1 MDEVVRIFD
10 TTLRDGE
17 QSPGFS
23 MTPAEKLELARQ
35 LEALNVDVI
44 EAGFP
49 ISSPGDLES
58 VRAVAREIRQATVA
72 GLARANPRDVEAAI
86 EALRPAA
93 HCRVHV
99 FIATSP
105 IHMEHKLRMTPDQVV
120 AAAEAAVRQ
129 ARAFTDD
136 VEFSAEDAS
145 RSEVEF
151 LCRVFEAVIRAGATV
166 INVPDTVGYTTPHE
180 YAALIRN
187 LRERVAGGDRVT
199 WSVHCHDDL
208 GLAVANS
215 LAAVAAGARQ
225 VECTINGI
233 GERAGNAALEEVV
246 MALRTRRDVYGVR
259 TGVDT
264 RRLYMTSRLL
274 TAITGIPVQ
283 PNKAIVGENA
293 FAHEAGIH
301 QHGVL
306 ANRATYEIM
315 RPEDIGLPTNRLVLG
330 KHSGRHAFRKA
341 LEDHG
346 VHLDE
351 AALGRTFA
359 RFKALADRKKQV
371 AIEDILALVDE
382 EVRAAP
388 ERFHLKAFQVST
400 GTGSPPAAT
409 VTLQSEGGAATEA
422 ATGDGPVDALCAAVN
437 RLTGVTA
444 QLTDY
449 AIRAVTGGTDALG
462 EVTVRVREGETVTV
476 GRASSTDVLEASVR
490 AYLDAVN
497 RLVAARE
504 AARQAAGAGAR
515 AAAENGA
522 TTADAVAPAAQP
534 AAPAG
539 APTWA

>member
-1 MDEVVRIFD
+1 MDDIVRIFD

-23 MTPAEKLELARQ
+23 MSPAEKLELARQ
-35 LEALNVDVI
+35 LETLRVDVI

-49 ISSPGDLES
+49 ISSPGDLDA
-58 VRAVAREIRQATVA
+58 VRTVAREVRGVTVA
-72 GLARANPRDVEAAI
+72 GLARANPKDVEAAI
-86 EALRPAA
+86 DALQPAA
-93 HCRVHV
+93 RPRVHV

-105 IHMEHKLRMTPDQVV
+105 IHMEHKLRMTPDEVV
-120 AAAEAAVRQ
+120 AAADAAVRQ
-129 ARAFTDD
+129 ARRFTDD

-145 RSEVEF
+145 RSDVEF
-151 LCRVFEAVIRAGATV
+151 LCRIFDAVIQAGAGV
-166 INVPDTVGYTTPHE
+166 INVPDTVGYTTPPE
-180 YAALIRN
+180 YAALIQT
-187 LRERVAGGDRVT
+187 LRERIPNSDRVT

-225 VECTINGI
+225 IECTINGI
-233 GERAGNAALEEVV
+233 GERAGNAALEEIV
-246 MALRTRRDVYGVR
+246 MALRTRRDAYGVR
-259 TGVDT
+259 TEIDT
-264 RRLYMTSRLL
+264 TRLHRTSHLL
-274 TAITGIPVQ
+274 TAITGIAVQ

-306 ANRATYEIM
+306 VNRATYEIM
-315 RPEDIGLPTNRLVLG
+315 QPETIGLPTNRLVLG

-346 VHLDE
+346 VRPDD
-351 AALGRTFA
+351 AALSRLFL

-388 ERFHLKAFQVST
+388 ATFTLKAFQVST
-400 GTGSPPAAT
+400 GSGLPPAAT
-409 VTLQSEGGAATEA
+409 VTLQSEQGAATEA
-422 ATGDGPVDALCAAVN
+422 ASGDGPVDALCAAVN
-437 RLTGVTA
+437 RLTGVEA
-444 QLTDY
+444 QLIDY

-462 EVTVRVREGETVTV
+462 EVTARVREGEHVAV
-476 GRASSTDVLEASVR
+476 GRASSTDILEASVR

-497 RLVAARE
+497 RLLAARTASRAGE
-504 AARQAAGAGAR
+504 PAR
-515 AAAENGA
+515 
-522 TTADAVAPAAQP
+522 V
-534 AAPAG
+534 
-539 APTWA
+539 

>member
-1 MDEVVRIFD
+1 MDDLVRIFD

-35 LEALNVDVI
+35 LEALRVDVI

-49 ISSPGDLES
+49 ASSPGDLES
-58 VRAVAREIRQATVA
+58 VRAVAREIRAAAVA
-72 GLARANPRDVEAAI
+72 ALARANPKDVDAAVEAL
-86 EALRPAA
+86 EPAA
-93 HCRVHV
+93 RPRVHV

-105 IHMEHKLRMTPDQVV
+105 IHMEHKLRMAPDDVV
-120 AAAEAAVRQ
+120 AAAAAAV
-129 ARAFTDD
+129 ARARRFTDD

-145 RSEVEF
+145 RSDVEF
-151 LCRVFEAVIRAGATV
+151 LCRIFDAAIAAGATV
-166 INVPDTVGYTTPHE
+166 INVPDTVGYTTPPE
-180 YAALIRN
+180 YAGLIGT
-187 LRERVAGGDRVT
+187 LRERIPSSDRVT

-246 MALRTRRDVYGVR
+246 MALRTRRDVWGMQTR
-259 TGVDT
+259 IDT
-264 RRLYMTSRLL
+264 TKLFRTSRLL
-274 TAITGIPVQ
+274 SAITGVAVQ
-283 PNKAIVGENA
+283 PNKAVVGENA

-306 ANRATYEIM
+306 VNRATYEIM

-341 LEDHG
+341 LEDQG
-346 VHLDE
+346 VRLDD
-351 AALGRTFA
+351 AALDHVFA

-382 EVRAAP
+382 EVRAVPAAYAL
-388 ERFHLKAFQVST
+388 RSFMVAT
-400 GTGSPPAAT
+400 GTGLPPSAT
-409 VTLQSEGGAATEA
+409 VTLRAEGGEATA
-422 ATGDGPVDALCAAVN
+422 SATGDGPVDALCAAVN
-437 RLTGVTA
+437 RLTGVQA
-444 QLTDY
+444 QLLDY

-462 EVTVRVREGETVTV
+462 EVTARIRDGEVVVV
-476 GRASSTDVLEASVR
+476 GRASSTDVLEASVL
-490 AYLDAVN
+490 AYLDGVN
-497 RLVAARE
+497 RLLA
-504 AARQAAGAGAR
+504 AR
-515 AAAENGA
+515 AATRRG
-522 TTADAVAPAAQP
+522 DPA
-534 AAPAG
+534 
-539 APTWA
+539 WA

>member
-1 MDEVVRIFD
+1 MDDLVRIFD

-35 LEALNVDVI
+35 LEALRVDVI

-49 ISSPGDLES
+49 ISSPGDLEA
-58 VRAVAREIRQATVA
+58 VRTVAREVREAVIA
-72 GLARANPRDVEAAI
+72 GLARANPKDVEAAV
-86 EALRPAA
+86 EALQPAA
-93 HCRVHV
+93 RPRVHV

-105 IHMEHKLRMTPDQVV
+105 IHMEHKLRMTPDEVV

-129 ARAFTDD
+129 ARQFTDD

-151 LCRVFEAVIRAGATV
+151 LCRIFDVAIRAGATT
-166 INVPDTVGYTTPHE
+166 INVPDTVGYTTPPE
-180 YAALIRN
+180 YAALILT
-187 LRERVAGGDRVT
+187 LRERIPAADKVT
-199 WSVHCHDDL
+199 WSVHCHNDL

-215 LAAVAAGARQ
+215 MAAVAAGARQ
-225 VECTINGI
+225 IECTINGI
-233 GERAGNAALEEVV
+233 GERAGNASLEEIV
-246 MALRTRRDVYGVR
+246 MALRTRRDVFGVR
-259 TGVDT
+259 TNIDT
-264 RRLYMTSRLL
+264 TKLYRTSRLL
-274 TAITGIPVQ
+274 TAITGIAVQ
-283 PNKAIVGENA
+283 PNKAVVGENA

-306 ANRATYEIM
+306 VNRATYEIM

-346 VHLDE
+346 VHLDD
-351 AALGRTFA
+351 AALARTFA

-388 ERFHLKAFQVST
+388 QRFQLKAFQVST

-409 VTLQSEGGAATEA
+409 VTLQSESGETTEA
-422 ATGDGPVDALCAAVN
+422 ATGDGPVDALCVAVN
-437 RLTGVTA
+437 RLTGVQA
-444 QLTDY
+444 QLMDY

-462 EVTVRVREGETVTV
+462 EVTVRVREGETVAV
-476 GRASSTDVLEASVR
+476 GRFSSTDVLEASVR
-490 AYLDAVN
+490 AYLDAIN
-497 RLVAARE
+497 RLLVARDRGRSGE
-504 AARQAAGAGAR
+504 AAAHRG
-515 AAAENGA
+515 AAA
-522 TTADAVAPAAQP
+522 
-534 AAPAG
+534 
-539 APTWA
+539 WA

>member
-1 MDEVVRIFD
+1 MDDYVQIFD

-23 MTPAEKLELARQ
+23 MAPAEKLELARQ
-35 LEALNVDVI
+35 LEALRVDVI

-58 VRAVAREIRQATVA
+58 VKTVAREVRGVSVA
-72 GLARANPRDVEAAI
+72 GLARANPKDVEAAI

-93 HCRVHV
+93 RPRVHV

-120 AAAEAAVRQ
+120 AAAEAAVKQ
-129 ARAFTDD
+129 ARQFTED

-145 RSEVEF
+145 RSDVDF
-151 LCRVFEAVIRAGATV
+151 LCRIFDVAIHAGATV
-166 INVPDTVGYTTPHE
+166 INVPDTVGYTTPGE
-180 YAALIRN
+180 YAALIRA
-187 LRERVAGGDRVT
+187 LRERIPDSDRVT

-215 LAAVAAGARQ
+215 VAAVAEGARQ
-225 VECTINGI
+225 IECTINGI
-233 GERAGNAALEEVV
+233 GERAGNAALEEVI
-246 MALRTRRDVYGVR
+246 MALRTRRDAYGVR
-259 TGVDT
+259 TGVDAT
-264 RRLYMTSRLL
+264 KLYRTSRLL
-274 TAITGIPVQ
+274 TAITGVAVQ
-283 PNKAIVGENA
+283 PNKAVVGENA

-306 ANRATYEIM
+306 VNRATYEIM
-315 RPEDIGLPTNRLVLG
+315 KPEDIGLPTNRLVLG

-346 VHLDE
+346 VRLDDG
-351 AALGRTFA
+351 ALSRAFV

-382 EVRAAP
+382 EVRAVPAL
-388 ERFHLKAFQVST
+388 FALKAFQVST
-400 GTGSPPAAT
+400 GTGSPPAGT
-409 VTLQSEGGAATEA
+409 VSLQSEAGVTTEA

-437 RLTGVTA
+437 RLTGVQA
-444 QLTDY
+444 QLIDY

-462 EVTVRVREGETVTV
+462 EVTVHVRDGANLAV
-476 GRASSTDVLEASVR
+476 GRASSTDVIEASVK

-497 RLVAARE
+497 RLIAARDAADT
-504 AARQAAGAGAR
+504 AARKG
-515 AAAENGA
+515 
-522 TTADAVAPAAQP
+522 DPA
-534 AAPAG
+534 
-539 APTWA
+539 WA